1 MSIVG
6 HLAAAEESFTPAAM
20 ASSEAE
26 APVESGGAGAGPT
39 HEEPGSSPSPKT
51 TPKKKKEF
59 SSCAWENATTAIKR
73 PRMDLAKALGIM
85 GFSSSRNLHRGEG
98 HDPKMELNLALNK
111 KMEELER
118 KKKGF
123 MGRAPP
129 SGE

>member
-1 MSIVG
+1 
-6 HLAAAEESFTPAAM
+6 M

-26 APVESGGAGAGPT
+26 AGTGGGDPVQV
-39 HEEPGSSPSPKT
+39 PSPNDEAEA
-51 TPKKKKEF
+51 TPRKKKEF
-59 SSCAWENATTAIKR
+59 SSFAWENATTAIKR

-118 KKKGF
+118 KRKGF

-129 SGE
+129 SGKKENNRRG